1 LFPSVFPI
9 LVVGLRNYLEQ
20 LQQRSEWLLGPAML
34 SISLLLSSTMSH
46 ADDRVRAQVVS
57 PNQST
62 LSAEIA
68 AKIIEL
74 PFREG
79 DAFKEGDTLIAFD
92 CSFFKTQRDKSA
104 ATAELAQQA
113 LITAQRLHDLQM
125 SSDLELQQA
134 EAKAKETAAEAEGMR
149 VTVNK
154 CSFVAPY
161 NGRVSKLGVALHQF
175 VTAGTPMLEIMDMRK
190 LEVQVAIPSRWLV
203 WLKAGSQFS
212 IHVDEMG
219 RAYQAKV
226 IRTGAKID
234 AVSQMVSITGEISG
248 NPPELIPGM
257 SGWAAFR
264 QRR

>member
-1 LFPSVFPI
+1 MLRDCFKSSLIKSVVFG
-9 LVVGLRNYLEQ
+9 V
-20 LQQRSEWLLGPAML
+20 
-34 SISLLLSSTMSH
+34 SLLLSATMSH

-79 DAFKEGDTLIAFD
+79 DAFKAGDTLIAFD
-92 CSFFKTQRDKSA
+92 CALFKTQRDKSA

-113 LITAQRLHDLQM
+113 LVTAKRLHDLQM

-134 EAKAKETAAEAEGMR
+134 EAKAKETIAEAEGMR
-149 VTVNK
+149 VTVSK

-161 NGRVSKLGVALHQF
+161 DGRVSKLGVALHQF

-190 LEVQVAIPSRWLV
+190 LEVQVAIPSRWLA
-203 WLKAGSQFS
+203 WLKTGNVFS
-212 IHVDEMG
+212 IHVDELG

-257 SGWAAFR
+257 SGWATFR
-264 QRR
+264 QKR